1 MHRTLTALALA
12 ALCALPACAEKL
24 IPAGSIL
31 NCTISEGK
39 VSSKTLDV
47 GDPVLCRLSP
57 MEHFGNATFPYG
69 SYLVGRFE
77 AYKDP
82 GHLVGKGWMELK
94 FDRLVV
100 NQTDQVIPIST
111 RVIEVPKSK
120 YPVDKEG
127 RIHGSGHA
135 VKDTVTWLIPVLW
148 PIDLI
153 NLPRRGP
160 TPVLKPETRL
170 TLRLMDDFGLPTKYE
185 IRDQIAHDEVPTLH
199 ERQELAA
206 AAPIERQAPQQYAPV
221 QQYAPPQQTAP
232 QTVIYNYPQQQQPQ
246 VQYVQGPTQ
255 YVQGPTQ
262 YVQGP
267 TQYIPG
273 PTQYVQGPTQYV
285 PVPVRTYPPRIYM
298 HGGYGY

>member
-1 MHRTLTALALA
+1 MHRSLLAVALA
-12 ALCALPACAEKL
+12 AVCTLPACAEKL
-24 IPAGSIL
+24 IPAGSVL
-31 NCTISEGK
+31 QCTISEGK
-39 VSSKTLDV
+39 VSSKTLSV

-57 MEHFGNATFPYG
+57 MEYYGNSTFPYG
-69 SYLVGRFE
+69 SYLIGRFE
-77 AYKDP
+77 AYQDP

-94 FDRLVV
+94 FDRLVIS
-100 NQTDQVIPIST
+100 QTDQVIPISA
-111 RVIEVPKSK
+111 RVVEVPKSK

-148 PIDLI
+148 PLDLI

-170 TLRLMDDFGLPTKYE
+170 TLRLLDDFGLPTKYE
-185 IRDQIAHDEVPTLH
+185 IRDEIAESKQPTLH
-199 ERQELAA
+199 ERQNE
-206 AAPIERQAPQQYAPV
+206 APIERQAPQQYAAPV
-221 QQYAPPQQTAP
+221 QYLQPQPAPP
-232 QTVIYNYPQQQQPQ
+232 QTVIYNYPPQQQQPQ

-267 TQYIPG
+267 TQY
-273 PTQYVQGPTQYV
+273 VQGPTSYV
-285 PVPVRTYPPRIYM
+285 PVPVRVPVYPPAYPPRIYA
-298 HGGYGY
+298 HGGYPGY

>member
-1 MHRTLTALALA
+1 MHTMLHRSLTAAALA
-12 ALCALPACAEKL
+12 FAALLPACAEKL
-24 IPAGSIL
+24 IPAGSL
-31 NCTISEGK
+31 LQCTIAEGK
-39 VSSKTLDV
+39 VSSKILSI

-57 MEHFGNATFPYG
+57 TETYGNATFPYG
-69 SYLVGRFE
+69 SYLIGRFE

-94 FDRLVV
+94 FDRMVV
-100 NQTDQVIPIST
+100 SQTDQVIPISAK
-111 RVIEVPKSK
+111 VVDVPQSK
-120 YPVDKEG
+120 YAVDKEG

-160 TPVLKPETRL
+160 TPVLKPEQRL
-170 TLRLMDDFGLPTKYE
+170 TLRLMDDFGVPTKYD
-185 IRDQIAHDEVPTLH
+185 IRDQVARDQVPTLH
-199 ERQELAA
+199 ERILE
-206 AAPIERQAPQQYAPV
+206 APIERQAPVQYAPQQYA
-221 QQYAPPQQTAP
+221 QPQQQAPP
-232 QTVIYNYPQQQQPQ
+232 QTVIYNYPPQQQPQ

-267 TQYIPG
+267 TQY
-273 PTQYVQGPTQYV
+273 V
-285 PVPVRTYPPRIYM
+285 PVPVHVPAYPPPYPPRIYA